1 MRVYVSIQVNVVAQI
16 SHVAVEQ
23 PHKQRLPL
31 EPLVAQAQ
39 SLIPILIQLF
49 QIAVIPPLAAVK
61 ETLLS
66 VRNIPRSAAAAHLP
80 LTMRREDV
88 FLAPI
93 VLVMLEPHAVVL
105 HLLMV
110 M

>member
-1 MRVYVSIQVNVVAQI
+1 MRVYASIHLNVLTQI
-16 SHVAVEQ
+16 SNVAVEQ

-31 EPLVAQAQ
+31 LVAQPQ
-39 SLIPILIQLF
+39 LIPILMQLF
-49 QIAVIPPLAAVK
+49 QIAAIPPLAAVK